1 MNPKPMEEAR
11 NSLIAVAL
19 PALLRARRRAE
30 EIPIRTGTALVF
42 PRNGRTVLVYAKAP
56 AQRSTSESRQAQ

>member
-1 MNPKPMEEAR
+1 MNPKPIEEAR

-30 EIPIRTGTALVF
+30 EIALRTGTALVF
-42 PRNGRTVLVYAKAP
+42 SKDGRTVLVYP
-56 AQRSTSESRQAQ
+56 REHVQRSAPGAR

>member
-1 MNPKPMEEAR
+1 MNPRPIEEAR

-30 EIPIRTGTALVF
+30 EIAIRTGTALVF
-42 PRNGRTVLVYAKAP
+42 SKDGRTVLVYPKAP
-56 AQRSTSESRQAQ
+56 AEHDASESRPAE

>member
-1 MNPKPMEEAR
+1 MNPKPIEEAR

-30 EIPIRTGTALVF
+30 EIAIRTGTALVF
-42 PRNGRTVLVYAKAP
+42 SKDGRTVLVYPKADV
-56 AQRSTSESRQAQ
+56 QRSASAAR

>member
-1 MNPKPMEEAR
+1 MNPKPIEEAR

-30 EIPIRTGTALVF
+30 EIAIRTGTALVF
-42 PRNGRTVLVYAKAP
+42 SKNGRTVLVYPKAP
-56 AQRSTSESRQAQ
+56 VERSELEPRQVQ